1 MNLFL
6 IRITIQTISIEVA
19 EMTLKDFEQFI
30 EDKIIKRGFDYYK
43 NEDVRKVEKVSEN
56 EFSAVVF
63 GSRIYT
69 VYVKL
74 NGNEIL
80 EYECDCPYDYGNTC
94 KHAVAVFYKLRA
106 KDFTDSAEKL
116 KNILSNLETDTL
128 RKFVTNLLKKDR
140 KFRNE
145 FLREFDEDFEEDE
158 FEDEFDED
166 YY

>member
-1 MNLFL
+1 MN
-6 IRITIQTISIEVA
+6 
-19 EMTLKDFEQFI
+19 LKDFEKFV
-30 EDKIIKRGFDYYK
+30 EDKIVSRGFEYFKHD
-43 NEDVRKVEKVSEN
+43 EVRKVEKVSEN
-56 EFSAVVF
+56 EFSAVVT
-63 GSRIYT
+63 GTSHYT

-74 NGNEIL
+74 NGETIV

-106 KDFTDSAEKL
+106 KDFIDSSTNLKEILDNLHTDA
-116 KNILSNLETDTL
+116 L

>member
-1 MNLFL
+1 
-6 IRITIQTISIEVA
+6 
-19 EMTLKDFEQFI
+19 MTLKDFEKLI
-30 EDKIIKRGFDYYK
+30 EDKIVSRGYQYY
-43 NEDVRKVEKVSEN
+43 NDGDVRKLEKLSEN
-56 EFSAVVF
+56 EFSAVVT
-63 GSRIYT
+63 GTSLYT

-74 NGNEIL
+74 NGETIV
-80 EYECDCPYDYGNTC
+80 EYECDCPYDYGDTC
-94 KHAVAVFYKLRA
+94 KHTVAVFYKLRA

-116 KNILSNLETDTL
+116 KEILDNLHNNAL

-158 FEDEFDED
+158 FEDEFDEN

>member
-1 MNLFL
+1 MNL
-6 IRITIQTISIEVA
+6 QN
-19 EMTLKDFEQFI
+19 FEQFV
-30 EDKIIKRGFDYYK
+30 EAKIVERGFDYYQ
-43 NEDVRKVEKVSEN
+43 NGDVHRVEKVSEN

-74 NGNEIL
+74 DGSEIV
-80 EYECDCPYDYGNTC
+80 EYECDCPYDWGDTC

-106 KDFTDSAEKL
+106 KDFTDSAQKFEAV
-116 KNILSNLETDTL
+116 LESVNDLAL
-128 RKFVTNLLKKDR
+128 RVFVRKLLKTDR
-140 KFRNE
+140 KFRSE
-145 FLREFDEDFEEDE
+145 FFRTFDQDFADDG

>member
-1 MNLFL
+1 MN
-6 IRITIQTISIEVA
+6 ISN
-19 EMTLKDFEQFI
+19 MTKLERSK
-30 EDKIIKRGFDYYK
+30 KS
-43 NEDVRKVEKVSEN
+43 SEN
-56 EFSAVVF
+56 EFSAVVA
-63 GSRIYT
+63 GSELYT

-74 NGNEIL
+74 NGETIV

-94 KHAVAVFYKLRA
+94 KHTVAVFYKLRA

-116 KNILSNLETDTL
+116 KEILDNLHHDAL
-128 RKFVTNLLKKDR
+128 RAFVTNLLKKDR

-145 FLREFDEDFEEDE
+145 FLREFDADFAEDE

>member
-1 MNLFL
+1 MN
-6 IRITIQTISIEVA
+6 
-19 EMTLKDFEQFI
+19 LKDFEKFV
-30 EDKIIKRGFDYYK
+30 EDKIVSRGKGLFKDG
-43 NEDVRKVEKVSEN
+43 DVRKVEKVSEN
-56 EFSAVVF
+56 EFSAAVA
-63 GSRIYT
+63 GTNLYT

-74 NGNEIL
+74 NGETIV
-80 EYECDCPYDYGNTC
+80 EYECDCPYDHGNTC

-116 KNILSNLETDTL
+116 KELLENLHNDAL
-128 RKFVTNLLKKDR
+128 RKFITNLLKKDR
-140 KFRNE
+140 KFRIE

>member
-1 MNLFL
+1 MN
-6 IRITIQTISIEVA
+6 
-19 EMTLKDFEQFI
+19 LKDFDRIVEA
-30 EDKIIKRGFDYYK
+30 KIVNRGYEYFK
-43 NEDVRKVEKVSEN
+43 NDGVRKVEKVSEN
-56 EFSAVVF
+56 EFSAVVT
-63 GSRIYT
+63 GTSLYT

-74 NGNEIL
+74 NGNEIV

-116 KNILSNLETDTL
+116 KELMDNLHADAL
-128 RKFVTNLLKKDR
+128 RAFVRNLLKKDR

>member
-1 MNLFL
+1 MNL
-6 IRITIQTISIEVA
+6 QN
-19 EMTLKDFEQFI
+19 FEQFV
-30 EDKIIKRGFDYYK
+30 ENKIGARGLEYFK
-43 NEDVRKVEKVSEN
+43 NGDVRKVEKVSEN
-56 EFSAVVF
+56 EFSAAVA
-63 GSRIYT
+63 GSELYT

-74 NGNEIL
+74 NGNEIV

-106 KDFTDSAEKL
+106 KDYTDSAEKFE
-116 KNILSNLETDTL
+116 KILESVNDFAL
-128 RKFVTNLLKKDR
+128 RVFVRNLLKKDR

-145 FLREFDEDFEEDE
+145 FFREFDEDFEEDE

>member
-1 MNLFL
+1 MN
-6 IRITIQTISIEVA
+6 
-19 EMTLKDFEQFI
+19 LKDFENFV
-30 EDKIIKRGFDYYK
+30 EDKIVKRGHDYFK
-43 NEDVRKVEKVSEN
+43 NDEVRKVEKVSEN
-56 EFSAVVF
+56 EFSAVVI
-63 GSRIYT
+63 GTSLYT

-74 NGNEIL
+74 KGETIV
-80 EYECDCPYDYGNTC
+80 EYECDCPYDHGNTC

-116 KNILSNLETDTL
+116 KAILDNLHADNL

>member
-1 MNLFL
+1 MNL
-6 IRITIQTISIEVA
+6 QN
-19 EMTLKDFEQFI
+19 FEQFV
-30 EDKIIKRGFDYYK
+30 EPKIVERGLDYYE

-63 GSRIYT
+63 GSEIYT

-74 NGNEIL
+74 NGNEII
-80 EYECDCPYDYGNTC
+80 EYECDCPYDWGDTC

-106 KDFTDSAEKL
+106 KDFTNSATKF
-116 KNILSNLETDTL
+116 ETVLASVNDFAL
-128 RKFVTNLLKKDR
+128 RAFVRKLLKTDR

-145 FLREFDEDFEEDE
+145 FFRTFDEDFAEDE
-158 FEDEFDED
+158 FEDEFDEH

>member
-1 MNLFL
+1 MN
-6 IRITIQTISIEVA
+6 
-19 EMTLKDFEQFI
+19 LKDFEKFV
-30 EDKIIKRGFDYYK
+30 EDKIVSRGSEYFKHD
-43 NEDVRKVEKVSEN
+43 EVRKVEKVSEN
-56 EFSAVVF
+56 EFSAVVT
-63 GSRIYT
+63 GTSLYT

-74 NGNEIL
+74 NGETIV

-106 KDFTDSAEKL
+106 KDYTNSAEKL
-116 KNILSNLETDTL
+116 KDLMDNLHADAL

-145 FLREFDEDFEEDE
+145 FMREFDEDFEEDE

>member
-1 MNLFL
+1 MNL
-6 IRITIQTISIEVA
+6 QN
-19 EMTLKDFEQFI
+19 FEQFV
-30 EDKIIKRGFDYYK
+30 EDKIVSRGYEYFKHDEVK
-43 NEDVRKVEKVSEN
+43 KVEKVSEN
-56 EFSAVVF
+56 EFSAVVT
-63 GSRIYT
+63 GSEIYT

-106 KDFTDSAEKL
+106 KDFTDSAAKFEAVL
-116 KNILSNLETDTL
+116 ASVNDFAL
-128 RKFVTNLLKKDR
+128 RVFVRNLLKKDR
-140 KFRNE
+140 KFRSE
-145 FLREFDEDFEEDE
+145 FFRTFDESFEEDG

>member
-1 MNLFL
+1 
-6 IRITIQTISIEVA
+6 
-19 EMTLKDFEQFI
+19 MTLKDFEQFI

>member
-1 MNLFL
+1 MP
-6 IRITIQTISIEVA
+6 
-19 EMTLKDFEQFI
+19 MTLKDFEKFV
-30 EDKIIKRGFDYYK
+30 EDKIIKRGSDYFK
-43 NEDVRKVEKVSEN
+43 NDDVRKVEKVSEN
-56 EFSAVVF
+56 EFSAVVA
-63 GSRIYT
+63 GSKLYT

-74 NGNEIL
+74 NGETIV

-116 KNILSNLETDTL
+116 KELLDNLHPDAL
-128 RKFVTNLLKKDR
+128 RKFITNLLKKDC

-145 FLREFDEDFEEDE
+145 FFRTFDEDFEEDE

>member
-1 MNLFL
+1 MN
-6 IRITIQTISIEVA
+6 
-19 EMTLKDFEQFI
+19 LKDFEKFI
-30 EDKIIKRGFDYYK
+30 EDKIVSRGFEYFKHD
-43 NEDVRKVEKVSEN
+43 DVRKVEKVSEN
-56 EFSAVVF
+56 EFSAAVA
-63 GSRIYT
+63 GSNLYT

-74 NGNEIL
+74 NGETIV

-116 KNILSNLETDTL
+116 KAISDNLHTDAL

-145 FLREFDEDFEEDE
+145 FFREFDEDFEEDE

>member
-1 MNLFL
+1 MQMN
-6 IRITIQTISIEVA
+6 
-19 EMTLKDFEQFI
+19 LKDFEKFV
-30 EDKIIKRGFDYYK
+30 EDKIIKRGLDYFK
-43 NEDVRKVEKVSEN
+43 NDDVRKVEKVSEN
-56 EFSAVVF
+56 EFSAVVT
-63 GSRIYT
+63 GSEIYT

-74 NGNEIL
+74 NGETIV
-80 EYECDCPYDYGNTC
+80 EYECDCPYDHGNTC

-116 KNILSNLETDTL
+116 KTILDNLHSDAL
-128 RKFVTNLLKKDR
+128 RKFMTNLLKKDR

>member
-1 MNLFL
+1 
-6 IRITIQTISIEVA
+6 
-19 EMTLKDFEQFI
+19 MTLKDFEQFV
-30 EDKIIKRGFDYYK
+30 EGKIVQRGFDYYE
-43 NEDVRKVEKVSEN
+43 NEDVRKVEKVSGN

-63 GSRIYT
+63 GSRIYS

-80 EYECDCPYDYGNTC
+80 EYECDCPYDWGDTC

-116 KNILSNLETDTL
+116 KNIFGNLHDDAL
-128 RKFVTNLLKKDR
+128 RNFVQNLLKKDR

>member
-1 MNLFL
+1 MN
-6 IRITIQTISIEVA
+6 
-19 EMTLKDFEQFI
+19 LKDFEKFV
-30 EDKIIKRGFDYYK
+30 EDKIVSRGKAYFQDG
-43 NEDVRKVEKVSEN
+43 DVRKLEKVSEN
-56 EFSAVVF
+56 EFSAVVT
-63 GSRIYT
+63 GTSLYT

-74 NGNEIL
+74 KGETIV
-80 EYECDCPYDYGNTC
+80 EYECDCPYDYGDTC

-116 KNILSNLETDTL
+116 KELLDNLHPDAL
-128 RKFVTNLLKKDR
+128 RKFITNLLKKDR

-145 FLREFDEDFEEDE
+145 FMREFDEDFVDDE